1 MIYICLWGKA
11 LDSSRAFQILW
22 VKSENPVLQDCFDLN
37 RCSTP
42 AHRVRNLFNLNH
54 IGRIKS
60 RHDSG
65 WLVNSY
71 QLENAWSLDI
81 WTMIP
86 LTIHPHHPTLAASLE
101 NVHRTWSLRALSRK
115 EGARTAPPAAKE
127 LTMSGYH
134 MFRQRGALKSCLL
147 IYKPPL
153 SMAITIIN
161 HTEIRVDVHKL
172 SYRFGGPTL

>member
-1 MIYICLWGKA
+1 
-11 LDSSRAFQILW
+11 
-22 VKSENPVLQDCFDLN
+22 
-37 RCSTP
+37 
-42 AHRVRNLFNLNH
+42 
-54 IGRIKS
+54 
-60 RHDSG
+60 
-65 WLVNSY
+65 
-71 QLENAWSLDI
+71 
-81 WTMIP
+81 MIP

-172 SYRFGGPTL
+172 SYSWGELS